1 MLFQGVAEK
10 VVYKVSDENPLKT
23 IAVRSATIDS
33 QVFGFARAIQSFGL
47 ERFKKNC
54 TKAVRGFNHVLH
66 SMFPHQQKQI
76 DILPHSN
83 AIITQK
89 SNKEKLKDA
98 AKKATDLAKSKTP
111 FPKMESI

>member
-1 MLFQGVAEK
+1 MKTVAIR
-10 VVYKVSDENPLKT
+10 T
-23 IAVRSATIDS
+23 ATIDS

-66 SMFPHQQKQI
+66 AMFPHQQKQI

-83 AIITQK
+83 VTLSQK
-89 SNKEKLKDA
+89 SNAEKLKDA
-98 AKKATDLAKSKTP
+98 AKKATDLAKSKTH